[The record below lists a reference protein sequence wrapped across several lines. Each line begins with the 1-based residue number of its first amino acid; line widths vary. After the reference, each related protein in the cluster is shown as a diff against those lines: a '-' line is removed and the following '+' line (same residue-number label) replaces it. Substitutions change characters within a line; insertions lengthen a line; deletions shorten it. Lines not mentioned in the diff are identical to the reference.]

1 MIVSNVMIVKGKI
14 IKKKV
19 NKKVLPWVGLE
30 PGLHQWQAV
39 TLTIGL
45 AGVAGGGKRVLLK
58 QF

>member
-1 MIVSNVMIVKGKI
+1 MIVKGKI